1 MRGGLGDP
9 EPHMP
14 KTAEI
19 VQPRSVSQG
28 AQRVRKRR
36 DNLVP
41 LLEQL
46 AYNLR
51 WSWDPKTR
59 DLFQSLAPDPWARTH
74 NPIAVLKSAANDPD
88 RLAEHAE
95 SILERHGDLD
105 QYLNRAPHVKDVPR
119 IAYFARSSQLP
130 SRCPSTRV
138 AWASWPA
145 IISKPPAI
153 LACR

>member
-1 MRGGLGDP
+1 MHATPGVPASVWRHCHYFRRRELGGVLMRVASGGP
-9 EPHMP
+9 ETPMP
-14 KTAEI
+14 KTPEI

-59 DLFQSLAPDPWARTH
+59 ALFQALGPEPWSRTH

-95 SILERHGDLD
+95 SIVERSGDLD
-105 QYLNRAPHVKDVPR
+105 TYLHHDTR
-119 IAYFARSSQLP
+119 LP
-130 SRCPSTRV
+130 G
-138 AWASWPA
+138 
-145 IISKPPAI
+145 
-153 LACR
+153 